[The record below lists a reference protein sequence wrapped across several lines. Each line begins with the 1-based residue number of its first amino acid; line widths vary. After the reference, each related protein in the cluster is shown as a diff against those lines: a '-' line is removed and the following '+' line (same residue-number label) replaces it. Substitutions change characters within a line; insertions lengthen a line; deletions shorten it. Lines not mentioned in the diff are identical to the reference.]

1 MSYTISELNGIKI
14 YNLSV
19 GKTLPQF
26 LEEAYKKNKS
36 LRYDEEYRN
45 RIEVIHDFDFPT
57 SCNQIVISDEQQY
70 LIASGVYSPKIK
82 IYDTKEL
89 KYIFFIN
96 FFLV

>member
-1 MSYTISELNGIKI
+1 MLNGIKI

-36 LRYDEEYRN
+36 LRYDAEYRN

-57 SCNQIVISDEQQY
+57 SCN
-70 LIASGVYSPKIK
+70 
-82 IYDTKEL
+82 
-89 KYIFFIN
+89 
-96 FFLV
+96 